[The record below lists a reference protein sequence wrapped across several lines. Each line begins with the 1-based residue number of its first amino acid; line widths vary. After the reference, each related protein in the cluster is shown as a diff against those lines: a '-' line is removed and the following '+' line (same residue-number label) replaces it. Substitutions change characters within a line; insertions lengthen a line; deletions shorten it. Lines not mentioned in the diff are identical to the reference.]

1 MTFGVLADV
10 HGNFEAMS
18 RAMRRH
24 PDVPFWLCVGDLASR
39 AGAYPEPPVPLYWIK
54 GNNENFDAIEAFV
67 TGVGHVPNLHYIPNG
82 TAIRVGDLNVAGLG
96 GTFAPT
102 QYDTPAARLSHG
114 TPKRRP
120 VGNGGTVVVRDDKR
134 RHFVRE
140 EVEALERIRD
150 VDVLLTHEGAFP
162 LRIVPEH
169 ATAPRPISVGKRP
182 VSQLIAALRP
192 RLHLC
197 GHHHRF
203 AAVTT
208 REGVPS
214 ICLDRVSR
222 SYLLVDRRTFE
233 WQKVDQADA

>member
-10 HGNFEAMS
+10 HGNFDAMV

-67 TGVGHVPNLHYIPNG
+67 SGARHVPNLHYIPNG
-82 TAIRVGDLNVAGLG
+82 TAADVDGLTVAGLG

-102 QYDTPAARLSHG
+102 QYNTPAAGLSHG
-114 TPKRRP
+114 TPTRTR
-120 VGNGGTVVVRDDKR
+120 GSGEVVVRDDKR

-140 EVEALERIRD
+140 EVEALQRLQH

-169 ATAPRPISVGKRP
+169 ASAARPISVGKKP
-182 VSQLIAALRP
+182 ISEVIAALRP

-222 SYLLVDRRTFE
+222 SYVLVDRATFE
-233 WQKVDQADA
+233 PQKIEQTDV

>member
-1 MTFGVLADV
+1 MTFGAIADV
-10 HGNFEAMS
+10 HGNFEAMY
-18 RAMRRH
+18 RAMGRH
-24 PDVPFWLCVGDLASR
+24 PGVSLWLCVGDVASR
-39 AGAYPEPPVPLYWIK
+39 AGAYPEPPAPLYWIK

-67 TGVGHVPNLHYIPNG
+67 NGTRRVPNLYYIPNG
-82 TAIRVGDLNVAGLG
+82 TAAAVAGLRIAGLG

-102 QYDTPAARLSHG
+102 QYDTPAAQLSHG
-114 TPKRRP
+114 TSVRKRE
-120 VGNGGTVVVRDDKR
+120 GGHDVVLVRDDKR

-140 EVEALERIRD
+140 EVEAIKRLPDI
-150 VDVLLTHEGAFP
+150 DVLLTHEGAFP
-162 LRIVPEH
+162 LRLVPEH
-169 ATAPRPISVGKRP
+169 ATNPIPISVGKRP
-182 VSQLIAALRP
+182 IGEAIAALRP

-222 SYLLVDRRTFE
+222 SYLLVDGATLE
-233 WQKVDQADA
+233 WQKVEQAVA